1 MMPPASV
8 CELAKEQLVDERT
21 NQTGRSGKMSHF
33 TLDRRSLLKSGGG
46 LLAVAATMSSEQLL
60 GYAKAWAQ
68 SAPWKPEAGA
78 RITLLRWKRFV
89 EAEDVAFM
97 KIVDAF
103 QKATGVTINVSNE
116 SYDDL
121 QPKASV
127 AANTGQGLDIVW
139 GLYSLPFLFPS
150 KVVDMSDV
158 ADYVGNKGG
167 GWSKSGQAYGKLD
180 GKWIGVPVA
189 ATGALVNYRIAAM
202 EKAGHKEFPN
212 DLAGF
217 ADLIKGLNKNGTPA
231 GMAVGHASG
240 DANTWLHWALW
251 AHGGNLIDANN
262 KVIINSPETA
272 KALEYVKVLYDNF
285 VPGTASWNDSSNNK
299 AFLAGQLHL
308 TVNGISIYVT
318 AKRENPQIAEDMNHA
333 HLPAGVDGKTR
344 ELNLGFPILV
354 FNFTKFPQACKAFT
368 AFMLDPDQLNPWV
381 EAAQG
386 YLSPFL
392 LGFNKNPIW
401 TADPKN
407 TPFRDVAETSLTPAG
422 LGQMGENAA
431 AAIADFVVVDMFANY
446 CTGREDV
453 KTAMTSAERSARRIF
468 R

>member
-1 MMPPASV
+1 
-8 CELAKEQLVDERT
+8 
-21 NQTGRSGKMSHF
+21 MSYF

-46 LLAVAATMSSEQLL
+46 LLTVAATMSSEQLL

-78 RITLLRWKRFV
+78 KINLLRWKRFV

-127 AANTGQGLDIVW
+127 AANTGQGLDMVW
-139 GLYSLPFLFPS
+139 GLYSLPFLFPN

-180 GKWIGVPVA
+180 GKWIGIPVA

-202 EKAGHKEFPN
+202 EKAGHKVFPN

-272 KALEYVKVLYDNF
+272 KALEYIKVLYDNF

-318 AKRENPQIAEDMNHA
+318 AKKENPQIAEDMNHA

-381 EAAQG
+381 GAAQG

>member
-1 MMPPASV
+1 MADF
-8 CELAKEQLVDERT
+8 LT
-21 NQTGRSGKMSHF
+21 
-33 TLDRRSLLKSGGG
+33 DRRSLLKGGATV
-46 LLAVAATMSSEQLL
+46 LAAAATMSSEQLL

-68 SAPWKPEAGA
+68 SSQWKPEAGA
-78 RITLLRWKRFV
+78 KINLLRWKRFV

-127 AANTGQGLDIVW
+127 AANTGQGLDMVW

-150 KVVDMSDV
+150 KCTDMTDV
-158 ADYVGNKGG
+158 ADYLGKKCG
-167 GWSKSGQAYGKLD
+167 GWTSSGEAYGKL
-180 GKWIGVPVA
+180 GNKWIGIPVA
-189 ATGALVNYRIAAM
+189 ATGGLVNYRIAAM

-217 ADLIKGLNKNGTPA
+217 ADLVKGMNKNGTPA
-231 GMAVGHASG
+231 GMALGHASG
-240 DANTWLHWALW
+240 DANGWLHWALW
-251 AHGGNLIDANN
+251 AHGGNLIDKDN

-272 KALEYVKVLYDNF
+272 KALEYVKGLYENF
-285 VPGTASWNDSSNNK
+285 IPGTASWNDSSNNK
-299 AFLAGQLHL
+299 AFLAGQLYL
-308 TVNGISIYVT
+308 TTNGISIYVT
-318 AKRENPQIAEDMNHA
+318 AKTENPKIAEDMNHA

-344 ELNLGFPILV
+344 ELHLGFPILV
-354 FNFTKFPQACKAFT
+354 FNFTKYPQACKAFT
-368 AFMLDPDQLNPWV
+368 AFLLEPDQFNPWV

-386 YLSPFL
+386 YLSHFL
-392 LGFNKNPIW
+392 KAYDANPIW
-401 TADPKN
+401 TADPKT
-407 TPFRDVAETSLTPAG
+407 TPYRSVAATATTPAG
-422 LGQMGENAA
+422 IGNMGEAAA

-446 CTGREDV
+446 CTGREDI
-453 KTAMTSAERSARRIF
+453 KSAMVSAERSAKRIF

>member
-1 MMPPASV
+1 MRHLTV
-8 CELAKEQLVDERT
+8 
-21 NQTGRSGKMSHF
+21 
-33 TLDRRSLLKSGGG
+33 DRRSLLKGGG
-46 LLAVAATMSSEQLL
+46 SLLAIAATMSSEQLL

-68 SAPWKPEAGA
+68 AAPWKPEAGA
-78 RITLLRWKRFV
+78 KINLLRWKRFV

-103 QKATGVTINVSNE
+103 QKATGVTVNVSNE
-116 SYDDL
+116 SYEDV

-139 GLYSLPFLFPS
+139 GLYSLPFLFPTR
-150 KVVDMSDV
+150 VVDMTDV
-158 ADYVGNKGG
+158 ADYLGKKGG
-167 GWSKSGQAYGKLD
+167 GWSKAGEAYGKLD

-189 ATGALVNYRIAAM
+189 VTGALVNYRVAAM
-202 EKAGHKEFPN
+202 EKAGHKEFPK
-212 DLAGF
+212 DLGGF
-217 ADLIKGLNKNGTPA
+217 ADLVKGLNKNGTPA
-231 GMAVGHASG
+231 GMALGHASG
-240 DANTWLHWALW
+240 DANSWLHWAMW

-262 KVIINSPETA
+262 KVVINSPETA
-272 KALEYVKVLYDNF
+272 KALEYVKSLYDNF
-285 VPGTASWNDSSNNK
+285 IPGTASWNDSSNNK
-299 AFLAGQLHL
+299 AFLAGQLFL

-318 AKRENPQIAEDMNHA
+318 AKKENPQIAEDMNHA
-333 HLPAGVDGKTR
+333 HLVPGVDGKTR

-368 AFMLDPDQLNPWV
+368 AFMLDPDQFNPWV
-381 EAAQG
+381 GAAQG

-392 LGFNKNPIW
+392 LDFKKNPIW

-407 TPFRDVAETSLTPAG
+407 TPFRDVGETSLTPAG
-422 LGQMGENAA
+422 VAQMSENAA

-453 KTAMTSAERSARRIF
+453 KTAMASAERSAKRIF